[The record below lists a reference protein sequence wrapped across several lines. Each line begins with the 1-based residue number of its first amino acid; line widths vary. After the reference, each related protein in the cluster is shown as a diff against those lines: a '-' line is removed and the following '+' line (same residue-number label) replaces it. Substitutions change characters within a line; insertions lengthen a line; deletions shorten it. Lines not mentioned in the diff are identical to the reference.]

1 MLTSGK
7 GGLNMTKRIITISR
21 QFGSGG
27 RSIGKALAQRLGWKY
42 YDKELV
48 EEVALESGFD
58 AGYVEEHGES
68 APAASAF
75 AYAFTQP
82 GVPGVM
88 RGMSA
93 TDFLWCIQR
102 EVVLKL
108 ADKEPCVIV
117 GRNADYIL
125 RDRDDVLN
133 AFIYADKAY
142 RADRIVRL
150 YGESEKSPEQ
160 RLNTKDKK
168 RAVNYKH
175 YTGQDWG
182 DARNYHIALNS
193 GLLGEE
199 ACVKILES
207 LVK

>member
-1 MLTSGK
+1 M
-7 GGLNMTKRIITISR
+7 KRIITISR
-21 QFGSGG
+21 EFGSAG
-27 RSIGKALAQRLGWKY
+27 RTIGKQLAERLGYKY

-48 EEVALESGFD
+48 RQVADETGFD
-58 AGYVEEHGES
+58 PSYIEETGEHSAGRSSLSYVFS
-68 APAASAF
+68 
-75 AYAFTQP
+75 TP
-82 GVPGVM
+82 GVPGIM
-88 RGMSA
+88 KGMSA
-93 TDFLWCIQR
+93 SDFLWCIQR
-102 EVVLKL
+102 EVILKL

-133 AFIYADKAY
+133 AFIHADKAY

-160 RLNTKDKK
+160 RLTAKDKK

-182 DARNYHIALNS
+182 VSQNYHITLDSAAV
-193 GLLGEE
+193 GIDR
-199 ACVKILES
+199 CVDILEG
-207 LVK
+207 LAR

>member
-1 MLTSGK
+1 MS
-7 GGLNMTKRIITISR
+7 NRMITISR
-21 QFGSGG
+21 EFGSGG
-27 RSIGKALAQRLGWKY
+27 RSIGKELAQRLGWKY

-58 AGYVEEHGES
+58 AGYVEEHGEN
-68 APAASAF
+68 APAANPF

-102 EVVLKL
+102 EVILKL

-133 AFIYADKAY
+133 AFIHADKAY

-150 YGESEKSPEQ
+150 YGESERSPEQ
-160 RLNTKDKK
+160 RLAAKDKK

-182 DARNYHIALNS
+182 DARNYHITLNS
-193 GLLGEE
+193 GLLGEDV
-199 ACVKILES
+199 CVSILEK